1 MIHRLMI
8 ILVAAMSGMAGC
20 GGNEGP
26 PRHRFSGAVSVEGQ
40 AVPFGE
46 IIISPDA
53 SKKNSGPQGRAPIKD
68 GKFDTASSGGMGV
81 GGGAVIIRVNG
92 LTGPGGKTVC
102 EHEFTAELPHADEKR
117 DISIRKSDANNANK
131 NANKSA
137 PEI

>member
-1 MIHRLMI
+1 MIHRPII
-8 ILVAAMSGMAGC
+8 ILVAAMAGVAGC

-26 PRHRFSGAVSVEGQ
+26 PRHRFSGTVSVEGQ

-53 SKKNSGPQGRAPIKD
+53 SRKNSGPQGRAPIRD
-68 GKFDTASSGGMGV
+68 GKFDTSQSGGMGV

-92 LTGPGGKTVC
+92 LSGPRGKTVC
-102 EHEFTAELPHADEKR
+102 EHEFPAELPPSDEKR
-117 DISIRKSDANNANK
+117 DITIRKSDANNANK

>member
-1 MIHRLMI
+1 M
-8 ILVAAMSGMAGC
+8 LVAVLAGVAGC
-20 GGNEGP
+20 GGNDGP

-53 SKKNSGPQGRAPIKD
+53 SKKNSGPQGRAPVKD
-68 GKFDTASSGGMGV
+68 GKFDTAASRGMGV

-102 EHEFTAELPHADEKR
+102 EHEFPAELSHADEKR
-117 DISIRKSDANNANK
+117 EINIRKSDAHNANK